1 MLSFVLRWPM
11 ELFDTTPTG
20 RIINRFAKDV
30 DVVDNVLP
38 AVIRSWVMMVFGVI
52 DKGSS
57 THTQPVKLDKRT
69 KNELERGNKLLILC
83 TIYPYGFLWL
93 L

>member
-1 MLSFVLRWPM
+1 MMLTYVLRWPM

-38 AVIRSWVMMVFGVI
+38 QVVRSLIMMIFGVI
-52 DKGSS
+52 LHFGGYLSLSLVFSLSNCVCGK
-57 THTQPVKLDKRT
+57 PRA
-69 KNELERGNKLLILC
+69 E
-83 TIYPYGFLWL
+83 
-93 L
+93 

>member
-1 MLSFVLRWPM
+1 MILSLASVYAAKEMHAVMLSFVLRWPM

-38 AVIRSWVMMVFGVI
+38 AVIRSWVMMIFGVI
-52 DKGSS
+52 DIFSG
-57 THTQPVKLDKRT
+57 
-69 KNELERGNKLLILC
+69 
-83 TIYPYGFLWL
+83 
-93 L
+93 